1 MACHLKLQDQVA
13 VIIVNYRTPQ
23 LTLACVAALAGERVD
38 LPDLRAVIIDGG
50 SADGSAEQLRK
61 GLAHSDFADWCTFI
75 PLDLNGG
82 FGWANNQAILHLM
95 QQDRPP
101 DYIHLLN
108 PDTVIEPGAVRVL
121 KDSLNA
127 RPKAACT
134 GSQLLEPDGQL
145 TGSAFRFPTVA
156 REFARGLSFTKIS
169 KLLGIQPLLI
179 ESTVQCRAEWV
190 TGASVMFRRAALEQ
204 SGLFDDGFFLYFEE
218 VELMYRL
225 AELGWERWVIPES
238 RVMHMAGASTGVA
251 SGSSDQKNAY
261 PAYWFASRR
270 RFFARTYGARSAWWA
285 NVAWLIGDG
294 LRQIIALFRPRLRS
308 TLVPGER
315 AGIWSTGLS
324 ATPRD
329 RMASSIKITD
339 QPGALPF
346 WRSQTP

>member
-1 MACHLKLQDQVA
+1 MVSLLKLPDQVA
-13 VIIVNYRTPQ
+13 VIIVNYRTAE
-23 LTLACVAALAGERVD
+23 LTLNCVAALAGERVD

-61 GLAHSDFADWCTFI
+61 GLAHPDFADWCTFI

-95 QQDRPP
+95 QQDSPP

-121 KDSLNA
+121 KDALDA
-127 RPKAACT
+127 RPQAGCT

-145 TGSAFRFPTVA
+145 TGSAFRFPTIA
-156 REFARGLSFTKIS
+156 REFARGLSFTTIS

-179 ESTVQCRAEWV
+179 DSVVPCRAEWV
-190 TGASVMFRRAALEQ
+190 TGASVMFRRTALEQ

-218 VELMYRL
+218 VELMHRL
-225 AELGWERWVIPES
+225 AKLGWERWYIPES

-270 RFFARTYGARSAWWA
+270 RFFARAYGARSAWLA
-285 NVAWLIGDG
+285 SVAWLMGDS
-294 LRQIIALFRPRLRS
+294 LRQIIALFRPRMRL
-308 TLVPGER
+308 TVVPGER
-315 AGIWSTGLS
+315 AGILSLGLS
-324 ATPRD
+324 ATPHD
-329 RMASSIKITD
+329 RVGSSVKITHK
-339 QPGALPF
+339 PGAPPF
-346 WRSQTP
+346 WRSETP